1 MTVVS
6 GWKQRS
12 CSDFV
17 SEVDGVMQLRIS
29 PLRGPGL
36 LFRLRQQEHYA
47 GPGNRRFRLEPS
59 PVFRRLARASRRT
72 RGSLP
77 ARVPPAR
84 GETRRRRL
92 APSVRRHNQECGGSL
107 PCASISTT
115 KSILPLWNWIE
126 IRGGR
131 TGKGA
136 KFAAVG
142 SEKRRAQISFLA
154 QEIFELM

>member
-12 CSDFV
+12 CSEFV

-77 ARVPPAR
+77 RACLRREARHVAAGWRQAFGDIIRNAEDHFRAP
-84 GETRRRRL
+84 RL
-92 APSVRRHNQECGGSL
+92 ARRNPFFLFGIGSKYEAGV
-107 PCASISTT
+107 PGRERN
-115 KSILPLWNWIE
+115 LPLWE
-126 IRGGR
+126 
-131 TGKGA
+131 A
-136 KFAAVG
+136 KSVA
-142 SEKRRAQISFLA
+142 RRSHFLRKKSSS
-154 QEIFELM
+154 